1 MARVYLGIGAN
12 IEPQVNITAGLGR
25 LAQDVQIL
33 RLSPCYRSP
42 AMGFDGPE
50 FINLV
55 AEVET
60 GLSVAELN
68 HCLKTIEEEFGRRA
82 DATKFS
88 SRALDIDIL
97 LYDSLTGTHG
107 GVELPRQDVHEFA
120 FVLRPLLDL
129 LPEGVCPESGQPFSA
144 YLPRVAGQV
153 LHPCE
158 LGGVA

>member
-12 IEPQVNITAGLGR
+12 IEPQVNIAAGLSQLG
-25 LAQDVQIL
+25 QNVQIL

-55 AEVET
+55 AEIET

-68 HCLKTIEEEFGRRA
+68 QCLKIIEEDFGRKA
-82 DATKFS
+82 DAVKFS

-97 LYDSLTGTHG
+97 LYDNLTGRHG
-107 GVELPRQDVHEFA
+107 GIELPRQDVHEFA

-129 LPEGVCPESGQPFSA
+129 LPEGICPQSGQPFSA
-144 YLPRVAGQV
+144 YLPRVAGQA
-153 LHPCE
+153 LNPCD
-158 LGGVA
+158 LDGVA

>member
-12 IEPQVNITAGLGR
+12 IEPEANILSGLDR
-25 LAQDVQIL
+25 LGQDVDIL

-42 AMGFDGPE
+42 AVGFDGPE

-60 GLSVAELN
+60 DLTVAELN
-68 HCLKTIEEEFGRRA
+68 HCLKVIEADFGRKA
-82 DATKFS
+82 DAVKFS

-97 LYDSLTGTHG
+97 LYDNLTGEHG
-107 GVELPRQDVHEFA
+107 GIRLPRQDVHEFA

-129 LPEGVCPESGQPFSA
+129 LPDGICPLRRVPFSE
-144 YLPRVAGQV
+144 YLPRIAGQS
-153 LHPCE
+153 LQPCE
-158 LGGVA
+158 LGGSV